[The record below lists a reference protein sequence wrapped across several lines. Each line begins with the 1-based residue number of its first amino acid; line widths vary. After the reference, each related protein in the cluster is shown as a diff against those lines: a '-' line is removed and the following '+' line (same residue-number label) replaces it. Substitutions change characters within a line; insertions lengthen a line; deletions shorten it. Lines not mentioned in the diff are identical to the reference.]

1 MTLGRNVLFIENP
14 LFERAYL
21 GGDEPVPMLE
31 KAAGEIAK
39 RAADDVRNR
48 SGNLADSIEAEVGLD
63 TDGVQTGRV
72 NAHDFKA
79 HWWEFGH
86 RGRVDPYLRP
96 AMESVVG
103 KVSKGDK

>member
-1 MTLGRNVLFIENP
+1 MTLGRNVRFLENP

-21 GGDEPVPMLE
+21 AGDEPVPMLE
-31 KAAGEIAK
+31 KAAGAVAD
-39 RAADDVRNR
+39 RAADTVRKR
-48 SGNLADSIEAEVGLD
+48 TKSLAQSIEAEVGLD
-63 TDGVQTGRV
+63 GGVQTGRV
-72 NAHDFKA
+72 NANDFKA

-86 RGRVDPYLRP
+86 RGKVDPFLRP

>member
-1 MTLGRNVLFIENP
+1 MTLGKNVRFLENP

-21 GGDEPVPMLE
+21 AGDEPVPMLE
-31 KAAGEIAK
+31 EVTDAVAK
-39 RAADDVRNR
+39 VAADSVRQR
-48 SGNLADSIEAEVGLD
+48 TKNLANSIEGEVGLD
-63 TDGVQTGRV
+63 GGVQTGRV

-86 RGRVDPYLRP
+86 RGKVDPYLRP

-103 KVSKGDK
+103 KVSKG